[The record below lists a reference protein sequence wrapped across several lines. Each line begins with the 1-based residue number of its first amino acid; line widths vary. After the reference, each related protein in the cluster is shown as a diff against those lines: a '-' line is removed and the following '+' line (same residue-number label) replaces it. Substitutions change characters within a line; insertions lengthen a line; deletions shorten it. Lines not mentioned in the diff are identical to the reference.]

1 MIIKVIKQGL
11 SGNCLKIYRLL
22 KGEKLIGYCKQHRTT
37 DLRIR
42 LIRDERENIFN
53 CTRLRF
59 EQHKHEEK
67 ETIILWICIFFIRSL
82 LRQTKEGGKTVQ
94 R

>member
-1 MIIKVIKQGL
+1 MIGRITDAGQSDYSEVIIKVIKQGL

-22 KGEKLIGYCKQHRTT
+22 KGEKLIGYCKQHRPT
-37 DLRIR
+37 DFRIR

-59 EQHKHEEK
+59 EQQKHGEK
-67 ETIILWICIFFIRSL
+67 KTIILRI
-82 LRQTKEGGKTVQ
+82 
-94 R
+94 